1 MAPDK
6 VPILRNELDKLL
18 EGGFITQV
26 RNTERVSPIVI
37 VPKKGGKWRV
47 CVNYRALNQVTKKD
61 RQPLLH
67 INELLDNVVDHDLYI
82 FCDGYSGYHQVR
94 IHEENVLK
102 ITFRKDRERS
112 REKNREGLQEESYKS
127 S

>member
-102 ITFRKDRERS
+102 ITFTIP
-112 REKNREGLQEESYKS
+112 
-127 S
+127 